1 MSDCVISVKQIEH
14 SSIYMTIT
22 SDFYKAFRPDSE
34 RHVAWFKQMFS
45 VSEDM
50 KDPTKHISLLGEIN
64 LNPMNITI
72 KHAEALEWPNI
83 HFILS
88 MKYSKAVLFGEAFI
102 PGYIKNEGSSNSGN

>member
-1 MSDCVISVKQIEH
+1 
-14 SSIYMTIT
+14 MTIT

-88 MKYSKAVLFGEAFI
+88 VKYSKAVLLGEAFI
-102 PGYIKNEGSSNSGN
+102 PGYIKNEGSANSRN